1 LVSTGYFKSLYPGL
15 LTKILK
21 IRVIMMKTI
30 VEDIS
35 SVKKKLIIEV
45 GAEDVSKKVDRTFR
59 QYGKKARIKGFR
71 SGKIPRKVLENY
83 YGPQVMDEVAGSIV
97 NETLPKAIEE
107 TGMFPLNM
115 PTIENDVL
123 KPGENY
129 KYTAVMEI
137 RPEFELKDYNGLD
150 VEKEVFSIT
159 EEDIDKHIEE
169 IREARGNLVSIEGDR
184 GIDKG
189 DFAIIDYEG
198 FDGNDPV
205 EGIKSE
211 DFTLKIGEGRFYPG
225 FEEGMEGLKK
235 GDETEIAVEFEDDY
249 FHSGLAGKKVSFKVS
264 IKDIK
269 KMELPELNDEFV
281 KDLGNEIKDL
291 DDLKEKV
298 KEGLTDR
305 EEKRVDNDLKER
317 LLGKISSS
325 VEFELPESL
334 VEPEL
339 NSALNS
345 IRQNLMNSGSDFEK
359 AGLNIEKLKEELRP
373 VSEKKVKGML
383 ILGKIANEN
392 ELNVEDK
399 DIAEGFDSMA
409 AGMGQ
414 SPNVLRQYYEAN
426 QQMMDSFRE
435 TLLREKTLNYLVENA
450 NVKEVSADQ
459 IHADNE

>member
-1 LVSTGYFKSLYPGL
+1 
-15 LTKILK
+15 
-21 IRVIMMKTI
+21 MKTI

-45 GAEDVSKKVDRTFR
+45 EADDVSKKVDKTYK
-59 QYGKKARIKGFR
+59 QYGKKAKIKGFR
-71 SGKIPRKVLENY
+71 SGKIPRKILENY
-83 YGPQVMDEVAGSIV
+83 YGPQVLDEVAGSIV

-107 TGMFPLNM
+107 VGMFPLNM

-123 KPGENY
+123 KLGENY

-150 VEKEVFSIT
+150 VEKEAFSIT
-159 EEDIDKHIEE
+159 EEDIDKHINE
-169 IREARGNLVSIEGDR
+169 IREASGNLVVIEEDR
-184 GIDKG
+184 GVETD
-189 DFAIIDYEG
+189 DYAIIDYEG
-198 FDGNDPV
+198 FDGENSI

-211 DFTLKIGEGRFYPG
+211 DFTLKVGEGRFYPG
-225 FEEGMEGLKK
+225 FEDGLIGLKK
-235 GDETEIAVEFEDDY
+235 GEETEITVEFEDDY
-249 FHSGLAGKKVSFKVS
+249 FHSGLAGKKVIFKVS

-269 KMELPELNDEFV
+269 KMELPELDDEFV
-281 KDLGNEIKDL
+281 KSLGGEIKDL
-291 DDLKEKV
+291 DDLKGNIR
-298 KEGLTDR
+298 EGLTDR
-305 EEKRVDNDLKER
+305 EGKRVDKDLKER
-317 LLGKISSS
+317 LLEKISSS

-339 NSALNS
+339 NSALSS
-345 IRQNLMNSGSDFEK
+345 IRQNLMNSGTDFEK
-359 AGLNIEKLKEELRP
+359 AGLDIAKLKDELRP

-383 ILGKIANEN
+383 ILGKVAQES
-392 ELNVEDK
+392 ELSVDDK
-399 DIAEGFDSMA
+399 DITEGFDDMA
-409 AGMGQ
+409 KGVGQ

-426 QQMMDSFRE
+426 QMMDSFRE

>member
-1 LVSTGYFKSLYPGL
+1 
-15 LTKILK
+15 
-21 IRVIMMKTI
+21 MKTI

-45 GAEDVSKKVDRTFR
+45 EADDVSKKVDITYK
-59 QYGKKARIKGFR
+59 QYGKKAKIKGFR

-83 YGPQVMDEVAGSIV
+83 YGPQVLDEVAGSIV

-107 TGMFPLNM
+107 VGMFPLNM

-123 KPGENY
+123 KLGENY
-129 KYTAVMEI
+129 KYTALMEV

-150 VEKEVFSIT
+150 VEKETFSIT
-159 EEDIDKHIEE
+159 GEDIDKHINE
-169 IREARGNLVSIEGDR
+169 IREASGNLVAIEEDR
-184 GIDKG
+184 GVETD
-189 DFAIIDYEG
+189 DYAIIDYEG
-198 FDGNDPV
+198 FDGENSI

-211 DFTLKIGEGRFYPG
+211 DFTLKVGEGRFYPG
-225 FEEGMEGLKK
+225 FEEGLIGVKK
-235 GDETEIAVEFEDDY
+235 GAETEITVDFEDDY
-249 FHSGLAGKKVSFKVS
+249 FHSALAGKKVIFKVS

-269 KMELPELNDEFV
+269 KMELPELDDEFV
-281 KDLGNEIKDL
+281 KNLGGEIKDL
-291 DDLKEKV
+291 DDLKEKI

-305 EEKRVDNDLKER
+305 EGKRVDKDLKER
-317 LLGKISSS
+317 LLEKISSS

-345 IRQNLMNSGSDFEK
+345 IRQNLMNSGTDFEK
-359 AGLNIEKLKEELRP
+359 AGLDIAKLKDELRP

-383 ILGKIANEN
+383 ILGKVAQES
-392 ELNVEDK
+392 ELSVDDK
-399 DIAEGFDSMA
+399 DITEGFDDMA
-409 AGMGQ
+409 KGVGQ

-426 QQMMDSFRE
+426 QMMDSFRE

-459 IHADNE
+459 IHTDNE